1 MAESWT
7 PKDDYSPSNHNHDDA
22 YSAKSHNHDTTYS
35 KLGHNHDE
43 RYYTETE
50 VDAKLKTLKDEIL
63 AAGIDILPIGTIM
76 WFKQSVTLSNKWQV
90 YQPLIG
96 RYPLGATSGLGNT
109 VEAGLP
115 PIPHHTH
122 KVPNV
127 QDQISGEGGYG
138 ETGDSNADTL
148 EWFDD
153 LKTGNEIYAS
163 ALSTIYGNSDTVTP
177 PSTKLI
183 PYVKI
188 A

>member
-7 PKDDYSPSNHNHDDA
+7 PKDDYSPSNHNHDN
-22 YSAKSHNHDTTYS
+22 K
-35 KLGHNHDE
+35 
-43 RYYTETE
+43 YYTESE
-50 VDAKLKTLKDEIL
+50 VDTMLKTLKDEIL
-63 AAGIDILPIGTIM
+63 AAGIDMLPVGTIM
-76 WFKQSVTLSNKWQV
+76 WFKQSVTLSNKWKV
-90 YQPLIG
+90 YEPLIG
-96 RYPLGATSGLGNT
+96 RYPLGATSDIGST

-127 QDQISGEGGYG
+127 QDKISGEGGYG
-138 ETGDSNADTL
+138 ETGSSNADTQ
-148 EWFDD
+148 EWFDN

-163 ALSTIYGNSDTVTP
+163 ALSTIYGKSTTVTP